1 MFLRTKGHL
10 KAWSVNNSY
19 VWAVR
24 LPEEVACA
32 ANSLLKSNHSDYHL
46 ITLIIIRSPFDHMD
60 HYHIAI

>member
-24 LPEEVACA
+24 LPEEVASA
-32 ANSLLKSNHSDYHL
+32 VDSLLKSNQLITICSLSDHHL
-46 ITLIIIRSPFDHMD
+46 ITMDQIII
-60 HYHIAI
+60 